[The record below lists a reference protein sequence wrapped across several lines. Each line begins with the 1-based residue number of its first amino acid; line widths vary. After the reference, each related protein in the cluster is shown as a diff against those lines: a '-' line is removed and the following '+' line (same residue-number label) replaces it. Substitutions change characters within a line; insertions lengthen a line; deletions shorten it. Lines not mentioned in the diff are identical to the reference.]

1 MHERDIMKR
10 LFIILSA
17 MFLVIGTPCF
27 ASNNLQQEDEELIR
41 IMINSPTGRLTK
53 HQLAIKQDY
62 DLYQKGDKENTLYG
76 GLEALE
82 NKYNPPYDMI
92 DKINYKYILKT
103 KDLYMYLINTPFTKS
118 YTEAFYKGFEKKLF
132 KISDREYQHLDKEL
146 KLLIVATS
154 VYR

>member
-1 MHERDIMKR
+1 MKR
-10 LFIILSA
+10 LFIIFAVIILA
-17 MFLVIGTPCF
+17 IGTPCL
-27 ASNNLQQEDEELIR
+27 ASNALQQEDEELIR

-76 GLEALE
+76 RLEALE

-92 DKINYKYILKT
+92 DKINYKYVLKT
-103 KDLYMYLINTPFTKS
+103 KDLYMYLIDTPFTKN

-132 KISDREYQHLDKEL
+132 KIPDREYQHLDKEL

>member
-1 MHERDIMKR
+1 MKH
-10 LFIILSA
+10 LFIILA
-17 MFLVIGTPCF
+17 VMFFASGTPCI

-62 DLYQKGDKENTLYG
+62 DLYQKGDKENTIYG
-76 GLEALE
+76 RLETLE

-92 DKINYKYILKT
+92 DKTNYKYVLKT
-103 KDLYMYLINTPFTKS
+103 KELYMYLIDTPFTKT
-118 YTEAFYKGFEKKLF
+118 YTDAFYKGFEKNLF
-132 KISDREYQHLDKEL
+132 KIPDREYQHLDKDL
-146 KLLIVATS
+146 KILIVATS

>member
-10 LFIILSA
+10 LFIILST

-62 DLYQKGDKENTLYG
+62 ALYQKGDKENTLYG
-76 GLEALE
+76 RLEALE

-92 DKINYKYILKT
+92 DKINYKYIIKT
-103 KDLYMYLINTPFTKS
+103 KDLYMYLINTPFFSNLNTLTVSPTAKHV
-118 YTEAFYKGFEKKLF
+118 YAG
-132 KISDREYQHLDKEL
+132 L
-146 KLLIVATS
+146 KNVSSLRS
-154 VYR
+154 K

>member
-1 MHERDIMKR
+1 MKR

-17 MFLVIGTPCF
+17 MFLVIGTPCL

-76 GLEALE
+76 RLEALE
-82 NKYNPPYDMI
+82 NKYNPP
-92 DKINYKYILKT
+92 
-103 KDLYMYLINTPFTKS
+103 
-118 YTEAFYKGFEKKLF
+118 
-132 KISDREYQHLDKEL
+132 
-146 KLLIVATS
+146 
-154 VYR
+154 